1 MLLGALGRWGQ
12 GHRVAQALEAV
23 DEAPFHCLTI
33 PLIEVIASQVAVDG
47 PLCQHVIGNDQDGVG
62 DGDGRLCPTAASG
75 HAGRDGT
82 LLTHDSRRKID
93 FQQS

>member
-47 PLCQHVIGNDQDGVG
+47 PLCQHVIGNDQEEWATA
-62 DGDGRLCPTAASG
+62 TAAF
-75 HAGRDGT
+75 ARPRRVA
-82 LLTHDSRRKID
+82 SRRYCAAR
-93 FQQS
+93 